1 MRTDKQEGHI
11 GEYLKF
17 SLFFK
22 QRDAIQ
28 VFFLGGGQAVTLST
42 CIWGTAVLVT
52 GWNIYWRSKRWDTQ
66 RPIQRLSFNRSI
78 FLEYQL
84 YTWQTVQ
91 VSDGENEI
99 GWEKNV
105 GWEEVGKG
113 KKSPM
118 KIYSEAQ
125 IRRKPRMWD
134 DSEVKG
140 RKEPV
145 FVEWLPQ
152 ARHQAKCFTHKIPF
166 KPPNHPEKQTSKVP
180 R

>member
-1 MRTDKQEGHI
+1 MVWESSMEELVFKWRLNVWILVEKRNGAFWNKGNIWVKALKRKKPMESFWKLEERSQGLWKDTEEMRMDKQEGHI

-28 VFFLGGGQAVTLST
+28 GFFLGGVRAVTLST

-52 GWNIYWRSKRWDTQ
+52 VWNIYWRSKWWDTQ

-91 VSDGENEI
+91 VNDGEN
-99 GWEKNV
+99 
-105 GWEEVGKG
+105 
-113 KKSPM
+113 
-118 KIYSEAQ
+118 
-125 IRRKPRMWD
+125 
-134 DSEVKG
+134 VK
-140 RKEPV
+140 
-145 FVEWLPQ
+145 
-152 ARHQAKCFTHKIPF
+152 
-166 KPPNHPEKQTSKVP
+166 
-180 R
+180 